1 MAHTLSTA
9 ATLNVG
15 DWIIDP
21 ETTTFQRIVE
31 IRDNPATDIE
41 GASRFVHHTGGLLAI
56 YACEPIA
63 VQA

>member
-1 MAHTLSTA
+1 MAHTLGTA
-9 ATLNVG
+9 ADLNVG
-15 DWIIDP
+15 DWIIADGAFRQI
-21 ETTTFQRIVE
+21 TE
-31 IRDNPATDIE
+31 IADIPASDVE